1 MKFHFR
7 LIGYY
12 FIYTYI
18 FDIFILTYLKRK
30 KRKEWNFEKKAKRSK
45 DLKISNF
52 HKNSQHWTSYV
63 HTWKEKVKTS
73 VHALILHARYI
84 LNRTIVFPSRT
95 TILLFLR

>member
-30 KRKEWNFEKKAKRSK
+30 KEKSEISRRKQK
-45 DLKISNF
+45 DRKI
-52 HKNSQHWTSYV
+52 
-63 HTWKEKVKTS
+63 
-73 VHALILHARYI
+73 
-84 LNRTIVFPSRT
+84 
-95 TILLFLR
+95 